1 MASDRS
7 TILLYVEDE
16 AIVSMVVTLSLED
29 AGYVVQ
35 HVFDGS
41 LAIAALEECDGLYQA
56 LVTDVRLPEVSGWE
70 IARRARELN
79 PDMPVVYVTGDS
91 VAQWS
96 AEGVAGSIILEKP
109 FEYSQLGGAIATL
122 LRASLDGV
130 PVTSSYL
137 SLPARS

>member
-29 AGYVVQ
+29 AGYVVR
-35 HVFDGS
+35 HVSDGS
-41 LAIAALEECDGLYQA
+41 LAIAALEESDGLYRA
-56 LVTDVRLPEVSGWE
+56 LVTDIRVPEVSGWE

-109 FEYSQLGGAIATL
+109 FEYSQLAGAITTL
-122 LRASLDGV
+122 LRASLHRAPGDE
-130 PVTSSYL
+130 
-137 SLPARS
+137 

>member
-41 LAIAALEECDGLYQA
+41 LAIAALEESDGLYQA

-79 PDMPVVYVTGDS
+79 PSVPVVYVTGDS

-109 FEYSQLGGAIATL
+109 FEYSQLAGAITTL
-122 LRASLDGV
+122 LRASLDGA
-130 PVTSSYL
+130 PGDE
-137 SLPARS
+137 